1 MNVLS
6 FFLYYNLSE
15 FASPSEARDPSILQE
30 HIRKTQANK
39 VEFGEQLKKLFEKFG
54 FDSIAY
60 KNEVEGLTNP
70 NAIKSY
76 ISFKPQDIR
85 RKIDAMFV
93 DPKSRS
99 SFLGI
104 GGSALAAPALMEQ
117 NEWNR

>member
-1 MNVLS
+1 M
-6 FFLYYNLSE
+6 
-15 FASPSEARDPSILQE
+15 
-30 HIRKTQANK
+30 
-39 VEFGEQLKKLFEKFG
+39 FEKFG

-60 KNEVEGLTNP
+60 KNEVEGIMNK

-93 DPKSRS
+93 DPKSKS
-99 SFLGI
+99 SLMGI
-104 GGSALAAPALMEQ
+104 GGGALVAPALTEQ